1 MEAEGSSAGT
11 IEVKATIRNE
21 VIDLTIK
28 FDVRSVK
35 ITIQTLSPKVDDMRQ
50 DAQPPRVI
58 YICWLLALQS

>member
-21 VIDLTIK
+21 VIDLMIK

-35 ITIQTLSPKVDDMRQ
+35 ITTKTLSPKVDDMRQ
-50 DAQPPRVI
+50 DAQPPRVT
-58 YICWLLALQS
+58 YIC

>member
-1 MEAEGSSAGT
+1 MEAEGRSADT

-21 VIDLTIK
+21 VIDSTIK

-50 DAQPPRVI
+50 DAQPPRVT
-58 YICWLLALQS
+58 YIRWLLALQS